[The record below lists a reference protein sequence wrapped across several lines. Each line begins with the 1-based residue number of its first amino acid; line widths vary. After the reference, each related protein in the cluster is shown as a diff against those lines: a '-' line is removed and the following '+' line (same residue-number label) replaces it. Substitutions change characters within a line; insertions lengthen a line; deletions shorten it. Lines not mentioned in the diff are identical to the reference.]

1 MAILGTDVILY
12 YFNGSSNVAFSS
24 STNCTFQTSMELMPV
39 SSISS
44 AWAVD
49 YKPDLTSW
57 TVDCDGLI
65 AIDGFDYDDFLNIQY
80 NRTQITIKFTVNTSP
95 AYTITGLA
103 NIQSIS
109 YSGDVNGVA
118 TYSVSFQGC
127 KRYTIA

>member
-1 MAILGTDVILY
+1 MAILGTNVILY

-24 STNCTFQTSMELMPV
+24 STNCTLQSSMELIPV

-44 AWAVD
+44 AWAVE
-49 YKPDLTSW
+49 YKPDLMSW

-65 AIDGFDYDDFLNIQY
+65 AIDGFDYEDFLNLQY

-109 YSGDVNGVA
+109 FNGATNDAA

>member
-24 STNCTFQTSMELMPV
+24 STNCSFQSSMELMQV

-44 AWAVD
+44 AWAVE

-65 AIDGFDYDDFLNIQY
+65 AIDGFDYDDFLNLQY
-80 NRTQITIKFTVNTSP
+80 NRTQILIRFSVNTSP
-95 AYTITGLA
+95 AYTITGYA
-103 NIQSIS
+103 NIMSLS
-109 YSGDVNGVA
+109 YSGDVNGAA

-127 KRYTIA
+127 KRYVIE

>member
-1 MAILGTDVILY
+1 MAILGTNVILY
-12 YFNGSSNVAFSS
+12 YWNGSSAIAFSS
-24 STNCTFQTSMELMPV
+24 STNCSLQTSMELTPV

-44 AWAVD
+44 AWAVEF
-49 YKPDLTSW
+49 KPDLTSW
-57 TVDCDGLI
+57 TVDCDGLL
-65 AIDGFDYDDFLNIQY
+65 AFDGFDFEDFLNLQY

-103 NIQSIS
+103 NIQSIT

>member
-12 YFNGSSNVAFSS
+12 YYNGSSNVAFSS
-24 STNCTFQTSMELMPV
+24 ATNCSLQTSMELMPV
-39 SSISS
+39 SSTSS
-44 AWAVD
+44 AWAAE

-57 TVDCDGLI
+57 TVDCDGLL
-65 AIDGFDYDDFLNIQY
+65 AFDGFDFEDFLNLQY

-103 NIQSIS
+103 NIQSVS

>member
-24 STNCTFQTSMELMPV
+24 STNCSLQTSMELMPV
-39 SSISS
+39 SSSSS
-44 AWAVD
+44 AWAAE

-57 TVDCDGLI
+57 TVDCDGLL
-65 AIDGFDYDDFLNIQY
+65 AFDGFDFEDFLNLQY

-103 NIQSIS
+103 NIQSVS

>member
-1 MAILGTDVILY
+1 MAILGTNVILY
-12 YFNGSSNVAFSS
+12 YWDGSSSIAFSS
-24 STNCTFQTSMELMPV
+24 ATNCTFQSTMELMPV

-44 AWAVD
+44 AWAAE
-49 YKPDLTSW
+49 YRPDLASW
-57 TVDCDGLI
+57 TVDCDGLL
-65 AIDGFDYDDFLNIQY
+65 AFDGFDFEDFLNLQY

-103 NIQSIS
+103 NIQSIT

>member
-12 YFNGSSNVAFSS
+12 YFNGSTSVPFSS
-24 STNCTFQTSMELMPV
+24 ATNCNFQSNMELISV

-44 AWAVD
+44 AWALE

-57 TVDCDGLI
+57 TVDCDGLL
-65 AIDGFDYDDFLNIQY
+65 ALDNFDFEDFLNLQY

-103 NIQSIS
+103 NIQSVS
-109 YSGDVNGVA
+109 YNGTFNDVA
-118 TYSVSFQGC
+118 SYSVSFQGC

>member
-1 MAILGTDVILY
+1 MAISGTNVILY

-24 STNCTFQTSMELMPV
+24 ATDCTLQSSMELTPV
-39 SSISS
+39 SSTSY

-49 YKPDLTSW
+49 YKPNLTSW
-57 TVDCDGLI
+57 TVSCDGLL
-65 AIDGFDYDDFLNIQY
+65 AFDGFDFEDFLNIQY

-118 TYSVSFQGC
+118 SYSVTFTGC
-127 KRYTIA
+127 KRYTIS

>member
-24 STNCTFQTSMELMPV
+24 STNCTLQSNMELTSV
-39 SSISS
+39 SSTSS
-44 AWAVD
+44 PWAVEF
-49 YKPDLTSW
+49 KPNLTSW
-57 TVDCDGLI
+57 TVNCDGLI
-65 AIDGFDYDDFLNIQY
+65 AIDGFDYDDFLNLQY

-109 YSGDVNGVA
+109 FSGDVSGVA

>member
-1 MAILGTDVILY
+1 
-12 YFNGSSNVAFSS
+12 
-24 STNCTFQTSMELMPV
+24 MPV

-65 AIDGFDYDDFLNIQY
+65 AIDGFDYEDFLNLQY
-80 NRTQITIKFTVNTSP
+80 NRTQILIRFSVNTSP
-95 AYTITGLA
+95 SYIITGYA
-103 NIQSIS
+103 NIMSIS
-109 YSGDVNGVA
+109 YSGDIRGAA

-127 KRYTIA
+127 KRYVIE

>member
-1 MAILGTDVILY
+1 MATLGTDVILY

-24 STNCTFQTSMELMPV
+24 ATNCTFQSTMDLMSV

-44 AWAVD
+44 GWAAE
-49 YKPDLTSW
+49 YRPDLTSW
-57 TVDCDGLI
+57 TVDCDGLL
-65 AIDGFDYDDFLNIQY
+65 AFDGFDFEDFLNLQY

-103 NIQSIS
+103 NIMSIS
-109 YSGDVNGVA
+109 YNGDISGVA
-118 TYSVSFQGC
+118 SYSVSFQGC